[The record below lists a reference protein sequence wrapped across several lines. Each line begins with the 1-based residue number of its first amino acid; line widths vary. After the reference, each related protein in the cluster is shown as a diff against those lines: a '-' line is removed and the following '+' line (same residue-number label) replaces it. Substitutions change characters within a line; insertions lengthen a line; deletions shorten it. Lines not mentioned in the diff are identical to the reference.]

1 MEPAVVDVT
10 EGYGDGNLLRVEIPA
25 NGETKASGE
34 TRKSVGRVLVRWD
47 PGGTADKW
55 RLGKPHLPG
64 RRRSG
69 DWVRL

>member
-34 TRKSVGRVLVRWD
+34 TRKSAGRVLVRWD
-47 PGGTADKW
+47 P
-55 RLGKPHLPG
+55 
-64 RRRSG
+64 RRDG
-69 DWVRL
+69 